1 MIPTPGHAPPTDRG
15 GSTSSGEVPLTEL
28 ACRLGGPLLLAFLF
42 VNLLFLTRCE
52 TGVAGDRGALL
63 GNSAGDPREG
73 YRLLTEKV
81 YLPPDFDQETL
92 EATWNCWP
100 EPLRSEA
107 AQASRA
113 RRREMIL
120 DRYGL
125 SLRPGAS
132 LDDELLLPLQ
142 YAVSS
147 TGEWSMTCFA
157 CHGGRVYDQVTP
169 GAPNAEFALEILTSE
184 IRKTKLKLGKS
195 LGTMDVGS
203 MFMPLGTTRGTTNAV
218 MFGVALLA
226 SREKDLSLKPNRIP
240 PSMTHHDMDAPPWW
254 NFHTKQMLYIDGFAP
269 TGHRPLMQFMLVEQ
283 NGPEEF
289 ASWESDFQHV
299 LAYIRSLRPPQ
310 YPHPTDAD
318 LVREGQAVFEANCAS
333 CHGTYGESPEYP
345 EKIVPLE
352 EVGTDAVRLK
362 ALTVRDRE
370 RYASSWFAEGHRDR
384 VLPAPD
390 GYVAPPLH
398 GIWASAPYLHNGSVP
413 TLWHLLNPEQRP
425 SQWRRV
431 GRAFDAERVGFVVE
445 TGPPVEKPRDPAVR
459 HAWFDSTR
467 FGKSNSGHLFP
478 APLSVPQKK
487 ALLEYLKTL

>member
-1 MIPTPGHAPPTDRG
+1 MGAVGSFFVITTPGHAPPT
-15 GSTSSGEVPLTEL
+15 V
-28 ACRLGGPLLLAFLF
+28 LGGGTRSGDVAPRQLVGRVGSPLLLAFLSL
-42 VNLLFLTRCE
+42 VVLFAAPCRA
-52 TGVAGDRGALL
+52 VV
-63 GNSAGDPREG
+63 AGDPREG

-132 LDDELLLPLQ
+132 LDDDQLQPLQ

-147 TGEWSMTCFA
+147 AGEWSMNCFA

-169 GAPNAEFALEILTSE
+169 GAPNAEFALEILTAE
-184 IRKTKLKLGKS
+184 IRKTKLRLGKP

-203 MFMPLGTTRGTTNAV
+203 MFMPLGKTRGTTNAV

-240 PSMTHHDMDAPPWW
+240 PPMTHHDMDAPPWW
-254 NFHTKQMLYIDGFAP
+254 NFHSKQMLYIDGFAP

-289 ASWESDFQHV
+289 ASWETDFQHV
-299 LAYIRSLRPPQ
+299 LAYIRSLRPPR
-310 YPHPTDAD
+310 YPHATDAA
-318 LVREGQAVFEANCAS
+318 LVGAGQAVFEANCAS
-333 CHGTYGESPEYP
+333 CHGTYGERPEFP
-345 EKIVPLE
+345 EKLVPLE
-352 EVGTDAVRLK
+352 EVGTDPVRLK
-362 ALTVRDRE
+362 ALTVQDRE

-384 VLPAPD
+384 VTRAPD

-425 SQWRRV
+425 SQWRRI
-431 GRAFDAERVGFVVE
+431 GRAFDAERVGFVIE
-445 TGPPVEKPRDPAVR
+445 TGPPAEKALDPAIR